1 MTLNLNKISPKLTQN
16 NKLKII
22 IPTLMLASGVAATT
36 LANKNDTLS
45 AETNIEYMD
54 KNPTSQAMQAGFL
67 GLFGLGLGST
77 KRKQAKEWENIRKSI
92 STLYDLHEEPNKKIE
107 FIIKK
112 LETESK
118 DHELSALAKEFI
130 IYIKNYVV
138 PYRTYEHVG
147 WRGPDTYL
155 FINKVQIV
163 TKMALYPELATEEEK
178 QNIENTIE
186 SCKKYISGERI
197 FKKGKN
203 SI

>member
-36 LANKNDTLS
+36 LANKNDTFS

-67 GLFGLGLGST
+67 GLFGLGLGSS

-92 STLYDLHEEPNKKIE
+92 STLYDWAEKPNKKIE

-118 DHELSALAKEFI
+118 DHELSAFAKEFL
-130 IYIKNYVV
+130 IYTKNYVV
-138 PYRTYEHVG
+138 PYRTYEHAK
-147 WRGPDTYL
+147 WRDTDTYV

-163 TKMALYPELATEEEK
+163 TKMALYPELATEDEK

-186 SCKKYISGERI
+186 SCKKYISGERVY
-197 FKKGKN
+197 KKG
-203 SI
+203 